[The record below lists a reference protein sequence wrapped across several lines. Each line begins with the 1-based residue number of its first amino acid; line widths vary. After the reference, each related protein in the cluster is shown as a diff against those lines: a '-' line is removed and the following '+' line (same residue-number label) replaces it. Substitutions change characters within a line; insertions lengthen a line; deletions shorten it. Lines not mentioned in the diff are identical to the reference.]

1 MTDYTPPSKKPK
13 DDPKVVYVN
22 KVIIDQANNE
32 ELKVMAKKL
41 DEDMTLRAAK
51 AVSYKDQLDDYR
63 YVVKD
68 KELNKAIGKIADYI
82 DLSADDYLIWDHYQ
96 DA

>member
-1 MTDYTPPSKKPK
+1 MTHYTPLSQKPK
-13 DDPKVVYVN
+13 NDPKVVYVN
-22 KVIIDQANNE
+22 KVIIDQANNN

-41 DEDMTLRAAK
+41 EEEMTLRAAK
-51 AVSYKDQLDDYR
+51 AVSYKTQNNDYR